1 MSLLAD
7 LLAARRERQEQ
18 EARDATVRAIL
29 ARAAAE
35 EEGRT
40 VSQILARASKT
51 ETAYP
56 PSPSRR
62 VLVGSMR
69 RGEPWALL

>member
-1 MSLLAD
+1 MSLLSD
-7 LLAARRERQEQ
+7 WVAARRERQEQ
-18 EARDATVRAIL
+18 ESRLATLRHAM
-29 ARAAAE
+29 ARAAAA

-40 VSQILARASKT
+40 LSEILTRASKT

-69 RGEPWALL
+69 PGQPWALI